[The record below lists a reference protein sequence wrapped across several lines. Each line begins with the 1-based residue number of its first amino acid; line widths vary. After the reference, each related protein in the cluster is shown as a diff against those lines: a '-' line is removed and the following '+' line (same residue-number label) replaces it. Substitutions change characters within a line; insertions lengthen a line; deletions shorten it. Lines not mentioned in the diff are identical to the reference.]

1 MTTGRQRRAR
11 RAKKQRAQARAR
23 QEHAR
28 SDAAAGPVEA
38 IMGAFDRFAGYIRGA
53 SSFEEAAAAARADLR
68 RGLDDLVVQA
78 RGHGVL
84 RVVQSVRTGMVVA
97 RAVYGVEPSAA
108 VLELIALT
116 LVCRDAAGAVAPA
129 RDPDAEFYPPNVQV
143 AAQAALDAGAMIALF
158 DSPPTDALSQ
168 VVYHSTQR
176 EVMLRNP
183 VYPHMLLDTLR
194 GLFNDPD
201 VGADCRTVLGFSGI
215 EAVNVLEAVRML
227 SAKELARRFERME
240 TVRVASMPLITAW
253 ARERRRDAPEL
264 PSRGADLDPEHQ
276 AVAEEIYAAIQDL
289 TTYVD
294 QSAVIDLQAVAD
306 ESSLPL
312 DTVAAVIDTFTL
324 RGPRDVDEVMD
335 RFFRGDNPLRT
346 APIVADADGRRMLVH
361 DGLALPAVR
370 EVLETKLKEAGRT
383 SAYEHHRGQW
393 VENAAID
400 LLVGVLP
407 GAEVHRSF
415 NYFVPDPT
423 AVVPQTDPSKFTKRV
438 EADGLIL
445 IDDVAFI
452 VEVKSVALTAEARG
466 GVARRLH
473 GKLRDIVTAAASQA
487 DRLRQRIVT
496 DKRIRCDHDKWIDV
510 SNVREIHTI
519 AVGLEDLSG
528 VSTATAMLVGA
539 GVLTP
544 DHIPWTVSLHDL
556 RIICEL
562 LDRPSELLLYLRRRT
577 HPHATTKYLAV
588 DELDLYLLFLNRGMY
603 VEPNPDEVAEALP
616 WSGEPTVA
624 ARRRYE
630 RQQREI
636 VESQTEPLDA
646 WYEAQLDP
654 SHLPADKPALPGDAA
669 LLKLIDD
676 ITASKQ
682 PGWLSTTTMLLEGN
696 TRAQRAFGRY
706 ARDLARRVKQDGQHH
721 SATHI
726 LTDTA
731 GTPFVLVWACC
742 GRDETAD
749 AASSYLAPYL
759 SAKKHQVGAPRAALM
774 LFDSRG
780 TQFLRL
786 LFDNR
791 EPGPDPDLDRD
802 ASQLVPL
809 ESMKATPPRP
819 ARPRSKPRKR
829 KK

>member
-1 MTTGRQRRAR
+1 MVM
-11 RAKKQRAQARAR
+11 ARA
-23 QEHAR
+23 
-28 SDAAAGPVEA
+28 
-38 IMGAFDRFAGYIRGA
+38 IN
-53 SSFEEAAAAARADLR
+53 
-68 RGLDDLVVQA
+68 
-78 RGHGVL
+78 
-84 RVVQSVRTGMVVA
+84 
-97 RAVYGVEPSAA
+97 GVEPSAA

-116 LVCRDAAGAVAPA
+116 LVCRDAAGAAA
-129 RDPDAEFYPPNVQV
+129 STSDPEAEFYPPNVWA
-143 AAQAALDAGAMIALF
+143 AAQAALDAGVMIALF

-168 VVYHSTQR
+168 VVYYSTQR
-176 EVMLRNP
+176 EVMVRNP

-201 VGADCRTVLGFSGI
+201 VGADCRAVLGFSGI
-215 EAVNVLEAVRML
+215 EAVSVLEAVRML
-227 SAKELARRFERME
+227 SVNELARRFERME
-240 TVRVASMPLITAW
+240 AVRDTSRPLITAW
-253 ARERRRDAPEL
+253 ARERRRGGAEL

-276 AVAEEIYAAIQDL
+276 AVAEEIYAAVQDL

-294 QSAVIDLQAVAD
+294 QSAVIDLKAVSG
-306 ESSLPL
+306 ESSVPL
-312 DTVAAVIDTFTL
+312 HTVSAVIDAFTL
-324 RGPRDVDEVMD
+324 RGLSDIDEVMQ
-335 RFFRGDNPLRT
+335 RFFRGNNPLRT
-346 APIVADADGRRMLVH
+346 APIVADTDGRRMVVH
-361 DGLALPAVR
+361 DALALPAVR
-370 EVLETKLKEAGRT
+370 EVLETKLRDARRT
-383 SAYEHHRGQW
+383 SAYERHRGQW
-393 VENAAID
+393 VENTAID

-407 GAEVHRSF
+407 GAEVHRTF

-423 AVVPQTDPSKFTKRV
+423 AATPQTDPSKFTKRV

-473 GKLRDIVTAAASQA
+473 GKLRDIVTAAANQA
-487 DRLRQRIVT
+487 DRLRQRIIT
-496 DKRIRCDHDKWIDV
+496 DKRIRCGDDQWIDV
-510 SNVREIHTI
+510 STICEIHTI

-528 VSTATAMLVGA
+528 VTTATAMLVGA

-577 HPHATTKYLAV
+577 QPQATLKYLAV
-588 DELDLYLLFLNRGMY
+588 DELDLYLLFLNRGLY

-616 WSGEPTVA
+616 GNGEPTVA

-630 RQQREI
+630 RQQPEI
-636 VESQTEPLDA
+636 VDSQTEPLDA
-646 WYEAQLDP
+646 WYQAQLDP

-669 LLKLIDD
+669 LLRLVDD
-676 ITASKQ
+676 ITASKP

-696 TRAQRAFGRY
+696 ARMQRAFGRG
-706 ARDLARRVKQDGQHH
+706 ARDLAHRVKQDGQHH
-721 SATHI
+721 SATRI

-742 GRDETAD
+742 GSGETAD
-749 AASSYLAPYL
+749 AASSELAPYL

-774 LFDSRG
+774 LFNSAG

-809 ESMKATPPRP
+809 KDMKAALWRP
-819 ARPRSKPRKR
+819 ERPRTKRRKR
-829 KK
+829 KKP